1 MTPPTSAPPF
11 LLLGRVLRPHGIRGE
26 LRVEVLTAYPER
38 IEPEQQVY
46 LGLDPADV
54 SAARLYTIVQ
64 ARQHQKYLILQ
75 LAGIGDRNA
84 AELLREQYVMVA
96 FEDAIPLEDDEYYL
110 FQVIGLEVITT
121 DGESLGNVQEVLE
134 TGANDV
140 FIVRGPRGEV
150 LLPVIDECVQ
160 RIDFDAGTIT
170 VRLLDG
176 LLGE

>member
-1 MTPPTSAPPF
+1 MTPPTGTPPF

-26 LRVEVLTAYPER
+26 LRIEVLTAYPER
-38 IEPEQQVY
+38 IVPEQRVY
-46 LGLDPADV
+46 LGPDPADV
-54 SAARLYTIVQ
+54 SAARLYTIAQ
-64 ARQHQKYLILQ
+64 ARRHQQYLILQ
-75 LAGIGDRNA
+75 FAEIGDRNA

-96 FEDAIPLEDDEYYL
+96 FEDAVPLEDGEYYL
-110 FQVIGLEVITT
+110 FQVIGLNVITT
-121 DGESLGNVQEVLE
+121 DGETLGNVKEVLE

-140 FIVRGPRGEV
+140 FVVHGPRGEI

-160 RIDFDAGTIT
+160 DIDFDAGTIN

>member
-1 MTPPTSAPPF
+1 MTPPTGTPPF
-11 LLLGRVLRPHGIRGE
+11 LLLGQVLRPHGIRGE

-38 IEPEQQVY
+38 IGPGQRVY
-46 LGLDPADV
+46 LGPSPTDV

-96 FEDAIPLEDDEYYL
+96 FEDAVPLEDGEYYL
-110 FQVIGLEVITT
+110 FQVIGLEVVTT
-121 DGESLGNVQEVLE
+121 EGEVLGSIQEVLE

-140 FIVRGPRGEV
+140 FVVRGPRGEV

-160 RIDFDAGTIT
+160 HIDFDAGRIT
-170 VRLLDG
+170 VRLLED

>member
-1 MTPPTSAPPF
+1 MTPPTGPPPF
-11 LLLGRVLRPHGIRGE
+11 LLLGQVLRPHGVRGE

-38 IEPEQQVY
+38 IVPQQRVY
-46 LGLDPADV
+46 LGPDPADV
-54 SAARLYTIVQ
+54 SAARLYTIAQ
-64 ARQHQKYLILQ
+64 ARRHQQYLILQ
-75 LAGIGDRNA
+75 LAEVGDRNA

-110 FQVIGLEVITT
+110 FQVIGLEVVTTEGEALGRIT
-121 DGESLGNVQEVLE
+121 DVLE

-140 FIVRGPRGEV
+140 FVVRGPRGEV

-160 RIDFDAGTIT
+160 CIDFDAGTIT
-170 VRLLDG
+170 VRLLEG

>member
-1 MTPPTSAPPF
+1 MTPPTGTPPF

-26 LRVEVLTAYPER
+26 LRIEVLTAYPER
-38 IEPEQQVY
+38 IVPEQRVY
-46 LGLDPADV
+46 LGPDPADV
-54 SAARLYTIVQ
+54 SAARLYTIAQ
-64 ARQHQKYLILQ
+64 ARRHQQYLILQ
-75 LAGIGDRNA
+75 FAEIGDRNA

-96 FEDAIPLEDDEYYL
+96 FEDAVPLEDGEYYL
-110 FQVIGLEVITT
+110 FQVIGLNVITT
-121 DGESLGNVQEVLE
+121 DGETLGNVKEVLE

-140 FIVRGPRGEV
+140 FVVHGPRGEI

-160 RIDFDAGTIT
+160 DIDFDAGTIT